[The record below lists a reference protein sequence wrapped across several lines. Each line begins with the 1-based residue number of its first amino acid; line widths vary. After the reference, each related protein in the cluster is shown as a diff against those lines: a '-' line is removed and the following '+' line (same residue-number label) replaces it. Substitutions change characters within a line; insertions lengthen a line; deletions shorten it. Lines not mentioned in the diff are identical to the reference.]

1 MKHDLQQIQKNY
13 FEAGVEN
20 AKIGNELVSSIQ
32 NQTFTS
38 SGLYLIFIATL
49 FIFLEPRLG
58 YSLLGLQIKVW
69 VSIAIVSASLSLLV
83 GIVALKATHNHIV
96 RGRKS
101 FLAKA
106 QKISDYMNKK
116 KVSATDEIPD
126 ELVDVIKADD
136 IHSTASMIANIAVIS
151 QIFLFALSLIIVVLV
166 VIRLMF

>member
-13 FEAGVEN
+13 FEAGVDN
-20 AKIGNELVSSIQ
+20 AKIGNELINSIQ

-83 GIVALKATHNHIV
+83 GIIALKATHNHIV

-101 FLAKA
+101 FLTKA

-116 KVSATDEIPD
+116 KVLATDEIPD
-126 ELVDVIKADD
+126 ELAGVIKADD

-151 QIFLFALSLIIVVLV
+151 QILLFVVSLIIVVSV

>member
-13 FEAGVEN
+13 FEAGVDN
-20 AKIGNELVSSIQ
+20 AKIGNELINSIQ

-58 YSLLGLQIKVW
+58 YELLCLPIKVW

-83 GIVALKATHNHIV
+83 GIVALKATHHHIV
-96 RGRKS
+96 KARKS
-101 FLAKA
+101 FLMKA
-106 QKISDYMNKK
+106 QKISNYMNKN

-126 ELVDVIKADD
+126 ELSNVIKSDD

-151 QIFLFALSLIIVVLV
+151 QILLFALSLIIVVMV